1 MANWDMTKRQVNSD
15 GKIISTGQ
23 KIVSLGSGNDAE
35 LEKRVS
41 KMEDKLDTILTLLN
55 KEDNNDKDRPKP
67 ISGNDS
73 GVWQLI

>member
-1 MANWDMTKRQVNSD
+1 MAVHDLRKAS
-15 GKIISTGQ
+15 KIASGQ
-23 KIVSLGSGNDAE
+23 KIVSMGADNSD

-41 KMEDKLDTILTLLN
+41 SIEYKLDTLITLLN

-73 GVWQLI
+73 GV

>member
-23 KIVSLGSGNDAE
+23 KNTSLFDDNSE
-35 LEKRVS
+35 LEERVS
-41 KMEDKLDTILTLLN
+41 KMEDKLDAILTLLN
-55 KEDNNDKDRPKP
+55 KEANNDENRLKP

-73 GVWQLI
+73 GI

>member
-1 MANWDMTKRQVNSD
+1 MAVYDLRKAS
-15 GKIISTGQ
+15 KIASGQ
-23 KIVSLGSGNDAE
+23 KIVSMGADNTD

-41 KMEDKLDTILTLLN
+41 SIENKLDTLITLLN

-73 GVWQLI
+73 GV

>member
-1 MANWDMTKRQVNSD
+1 MATYDLT
-15 GKIISTGQ
+15 STQSGGQ
-23 KIVSLGSGNDAE
+23 RIVSDISGNNAE

-55 KEDNNDKDRPKP
+55 KEANNDKNRLKP

-73 GVWQLI
+73 GI

>member
-1 MANWDMTKRQVNSD
+1 MAVYDLRKAS
-15 GKIISTGQ
+15 KIASGQ
-23 KIVSLGSGNDAE
+23 KIVSMGADNSD

-41 KMEDKLDTILTLLN
+41 NIENKLDTLITLLT

-73 GVWQLI
+73 GV

>member
-1 MANWDMTKRQVNSD
+1 MVVHDLRKASKVAS
-15 GKIISTGQ
+15 GQ
-23 KIVSLGSGNDAE
+23 KIVSLGVDNID

-41 KMEDKLDTILTLLN
+41 GLENKLDKILTLLN

>member
-1 MANWDMTKRQVNSD
+1 MAVHDLRKAS
-15 GKIISTGQ
+15 KIASGQ
-23 KIVSLGSGNDAE
+23 KIVSLGADNID

-41 KMEDKLDTILTLLN
+41 GLENKLDKILTLLN

-73 GVWQLI
+73 GV

>member
-1 MANWDMTKRQVNSD
+1 MVVHDLRKASKVAS
-15 GKIISTGQ
+15 GQ
-23 KIVSLGSGNDAE
+23 KIVSLGADNTD

-41 KMEDKLDTILTLLN
+41 NIENKLDTLITLLT

-73 GVWQLI
+73 GV

>member
-1 MANWDMTKRQVNSD
+1 MAVYDLRKAS
-15 GKIISTGQ
+15 KIASGQ
-23 KIVSLGSGNDAE
+23 KIVSMGADNTD

-41 KMEDKLDTILTLLN
+41 SIANKLDTLIPLLN

>member
-1 MANWDMTKRQVNSD
+1 MAVYDLRKAS
-15 GKIISTGQ
+15 KIASGQ
-23 KIVSLGSGNDAE
+23 KIVSMGADNSD

-41 KMEDKLDTILTLLN
+41 SIENKLDTLITLLN

-73 GVWQLI
+73 GV